1 MGIWMGER
9 LRACR
14 FKWGVTV
21 GILCLA
27 FVAGVVSRGFSADGM
42 RIPDSLLQALV
53 KTGVTRE
60 EANRFLNPAVVSVN
74 VPIIL
79 KNLTHHERKEDYQAF
94 LKRERIERS
103 RQFLARHQALLSG
116 IERAYGVPK
125 EVVVAILLVESDLG
139 RHHERYSV
147 LEVYASLASLIDSK
161 VRFQVSRR
169 ALQAG
174 LDPRSAAF
182 RRRVNRKAAWG
193 LRQLS
198 CLIRLGRSGVVDITK
213 LKGSWAGAFGIP
225 QFIPTSVEEYGV
237 DWDRDGA
244 IRLDTLP
251 DAAASAANYLK
262 KAGWTGRMTRQQA
275 LAVTRR
281 YNHSQPYAETI
292 LEIARRLEKR

>member
-1 MGIWMGER
+1 M
-9 LRACR
+9 
-14 FKWGVTV
+14 
-21 GILCLA
+21 
-27 FVAGVVSRGFSADGM
+27 
-42 RIPDSLLQALV
+42 
-53 KTGVTRE
+53 
-60 EANRFLNPAVVSVN
+60 
-74 VPIIL
+74 
-79 KNLTHHERKEDYQAF
+79 
-94 LKRERIERS
+94 
-103 RQFLARHQALLSG
+103 
-116 IERAYGVPK
+116 
-125 EVVVAILLVESDLG
+125 VESDLG